1 MSDPADELDGK
12 VTVKVAGDDVRV
24 ERPPFRRLRPLLTLP
39 GLQVLADLPVDD
51 EGNVQGNVPLDVV
64 IDMGE
69 AIGKVLWPDFEVHRD
84 PDVKVPGAVQ
94 KVVEVHSPSDEYLDR
109 IYTANH
115 WGEFVSSAIDALQL
129 GEAVA
134 SARS

>member
-12 VTVKVAGDDVRV
+12 VTVRVAGDDVVV
-24 ERPPFRRLRPLLTLP
+24 ERPPFRRLRPLLELE
-39 GLQVLADLPVDD
+39 GLSALAALPVDED
-51 EGNVQGNVPLDVV
+51 GKVQGDVPLGLV

-69 AIGKVLWPDFEVHRD
+69 AIGAVLFGDSADGE
-84 PDVKVPGAVQ
+84 
-94 KVVEVHSPSDEYLDR
+94 LDR
-109 IYTANH
+109 IYTGEH

-134 SARS
+134 SAKS